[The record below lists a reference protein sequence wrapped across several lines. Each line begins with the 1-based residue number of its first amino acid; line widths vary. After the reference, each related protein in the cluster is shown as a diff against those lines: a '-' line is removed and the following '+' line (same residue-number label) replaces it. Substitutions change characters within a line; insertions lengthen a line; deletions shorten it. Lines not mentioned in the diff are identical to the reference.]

1 MKNECT
7 YKLIEPKEVPISNHD
22 VHDWALR
29 LCVFSSIAC
38 SFGFAL
44 DSEAEQSIISES
56 HCIQVSTCTDLSD
69 QKALVSELNKNAEIK
84 ERIVSRIL
92 NFKDELKEGW
102 NGNAELPME
111 ALSVENALAAVNATP
126 SEEFEKWT
134 VFPSS
139 NGTILFSPIDNFIA
153 GISIGN
159 DEFSY
164 AAIGLAG
171 QEIKG
176 KESFSVKSFKLAISL
191 INSFNQA

>member
-1 MKNECT
+1 MKNECA
-7 YKLIEPKEVPISNHD
+7 YQLIEPKEVPTSNHG

-29 LCVFSSIAC
+29 FCVFSSIAC
-38 SFGFAL
+38 SFVFNN
-44 DSEAEQSIISES
+44 DSEAAQSFESETP
-56 HCIQVSTCTDLSD
+56 CIQISNAANLSD
-69 QKALVSELNKNAEIK
+69 QVALASELNKNAEIK
-84 ERIVSRIL
+84 ERLISRIL
-92 NFKDELKEGW
+92 KFKDELQDGW
-102 NGNAELPME
+102 NGNAELPIE

-176 KESFSVKSFKLAISL
+176 KESFSVKSFKLAIRL
-191 INSFNQA
+191 INSFSQA

>member
-1 MKNECT
+1 MKNEFE
-7 YKLIEPKEVPISNHD
+7 YQLIEPKEVPTSNHD

-29 LCVFSSIAC
+29 FCVFSSIVC
-38 SFGFAL
+38 SFGFLA
-44 DSEAEQSIISES
+44 DSETGQSLKSETPCFRISNA
-56 HCIQVSTCTDLSD
+56 VDLYD
-69 QKALVSELNKNAEIK
+69 QIALVSELNKNAEIK
-84 ERIVSRIL
+84 ERIISRIL
-92 NFKDELKEGW
+92 KFKDELKEGW

-111 ALSVENALAAVNATP
+111 AQSVENALAAVNATP

-134 VFPSS
+134 VFPSA
-139 NGTILFSPIDNFIA
+139 NGTILFSPIDDFIA

-176 KESFSVKSFKLAISL
+176 KETFSVKSFKLAISL
-191 INSFNQA
+191 INSFNKA

>member
-1 MKNECT
+1 MKNEFE
-7 YKLIEPKEVPISNHD
+7 YQLIEPKEVPTSNHG

-29 LCVFSSIAC
+29 FCVFSSIVC
-38 SFGFAL
+38 SFGFTAN
-44 DSEAEQSIISES
+44 SETGQSLKSETPCFQISNT
-56 HCIQVSTCTDLSD
+56 VDLSD
-69 QKALVSELNKNAEIK
+69 QIALVSELNKNAEIK
-84 ERIVSRIL
+84 ERIISRIL
-92 NFKDELKEGW
+92 KFKDELKEGW

-134 VFPSS
+134 VFPSA
-139 NGTILFSPIDNFIA
+139 NGTMLFSPIDDFIA

-164 AAIGLAG
+164 AAIGLEG

-176 KESFSVKSFKLAISL
+176 KETFSVKSFKLAISL
-191 INSFNQA
+191 INSFNKA